1 MFRDKAKKKK
11 KKWRGRF
18 LILKPLRRTERIPK
32 QGFPGGG
39 PGEAGAIAVNGCY
52 FSIFTPYNF
61 VLKES
66 APFLNGSIVLSLLK
80 DKRVALPPGLRGAAG
95 NIQNLTNPFSV
106 LFPYF

>member
-1 MFRDKAKKKK
+1 M
-11 KKWRGRF
+11 RGRF
-18 LILKPLRRTERIPK
+18 LILKPLRKTERIPK

-39 PGEAGAIAVNGCY
+39 PREASAIAVNGCY
-52 FSIFTPYNF
+52 FSIFTPYNS

-66 APFLNGSIVLSLLK
+66 DRFLNGSIVLSLLK
-80 DKRVALPPGLRGAAG
+80 DKRGALPPGLSGAAG